1 MLFSRS
7 IFKDE
12 QAETAITHMIFFIA
26 AVVLAMGVVSVL
38 SVNVQSISGATSAS
52 SKVISDQLRTDI
64 TVINDPDTVPYRNSE
79 YYTFYAKNTGKSEL
93 NIDYVNLILDGILIP
108 PENVTAVVLD
118 GDVMW
123 RPGDVLAINV
133 TTSELSSGD
142 HSVRVISE
150 NGKSDS
156 MSFKT

>member
-1 MLFSRS
+1 MLFPRS
-7 IFKDE
+7 ISKDE
-12 QAETAITHMIFFIA
+12 KAETAITHMIFFIA
-26 AVVLAMGVVSVL
+26 AVVLAMGVVAVL

-64 TVINDPDTVPYRNSE
+64 TVINDPDTVPYRNNE

-108 PENVTAVVLD
+108 PENLTTSVLD

-123 RPGDVLAINV
+123 RPGDVLNINV
-133 TTSELSSGD
+133 TTSQLSSGD
-142 HSVRVISE
+142 HSVRVVTE

-156 MSFKT
+156 MRFKT

>member
-7 IFKDE
+7 IYKNE
-12 QAETAITHMIFFIA
+12 QAETAITHMIFFIVA
-26 AVVLAMGVVSVL
+26 IVLAMGVVSVL

-64 TVINDPDTVPYRNSE
+64 TIINDPDMVPWNSE

-93 NIDYVNLILDGILIP
+93 NIDYVNLVLDGILIP
-108 PENVTAVVLD
+108 PENMNAVVLD
-118 GDVMW
+118 GYVIW

-133 TTSELSSGD
+133 TTSPLSPGD
-142 HSVRVISE
+142 HSVCVVTE

-156 MSFKT
+156 MRFKT

>member
-7 IFKDE
+7 IYKDE
-12 QAETAITHMIFFIA
+12 QAETAITHMIFFIVA
-26 AVVLAMGVVSVL
+26 IVLAMGVVSVL
-38 SVNVQSISGATSAS
+38 SVNIQSISGATSAS

-64 TVINDPDTVPYRNSE
+64 TVINDPDMVPYRNGE

-93 NIDYVNLILDGILIP
+93 NIDYVNLILDGVLIL
-108 PENVTAVVLD
+108 PENLTISVLD

-133 TTSELSSGD
+133 TTSQLSSGD
-142 HSVRVISE
+142 YSVRVVTE

-156 MSFKT
+156 MRFKT

>member
-1 MLFSRS
+1 MLFPRS
-7 IFKDE
+7 ISKNE

-26 AVVLAMGVVSVL
+26 AVVLAMGVISVL
-38 SVNVQSISGATSAS
+38 SVNVQSISGATSAN

-64 TVINDPDTVPYRNSE
+64 TVINDPDAVPYRGSA
-79 YYTFYAKNTGKSEL
+79 YYTFYAKNTGRSEL
-93 NIDYVNLILDGILIP
+93 SIDYVNLILDGILIP
-108 PENVTAVVLD
+108 PEDVNAVVLD

-133 TTSELSSGD
+133 TISQLSSGD